1 RGSEVQILSS
11 RPTLFPA
18 MYRGGSRF
26 FQQIFTIIPPE
37 RRRVCLSL
45 SKTGKDENQS
55 RLVGL

>member
-1 RGSEVQILSS
+1 
-11 RPTLFPA
+11 